1 MVNRFKL
8 AYTVTP
14 NRQCIEEK
22 KHTLETT
29 NQLVSISEKCL
40 KPWNTKNVETPSIR
54 LGKKKKIASSGGPSG
69 ASSISFPAEV
79 PAEKRET

>member
-1 MVNRFKL
+1 LKL
-8 AYTVTP
+8 PTSWFLFQKNASSHG
-14 NRQCIEEK
+14 I
-22 KHTLETT
+22 
-29 NQLVSISEKCL
+29 L
-40 KPWNTKNVETPSIR
+40 KNGETPSIR